1 MCGGED
7 IIMGQLMKPKIDF
20 AFKEIMG
27 DSEVRKGFLSAVLKI
42 NPEDIKETKIIDT
55 FLRKKHK
62 KDKLGIL
69 DVRILMDDGTEIDVE
84 IQLIKFTAWEDRTL
98 FYVSKMITEQIKEGE
113 DYSKIKK
120 CIHIGVLDFVL
131 FKDTGEFYSSFH
143 LMEDNRHTVYSDK
156 IEFHVIE
163 LPKLPEELK
172 ENSSDLLLWAKFL
185 NAEKK
190 EEFEM
195 LAKKNMY
202 IEKAYDRLQVISM
215 DKKKQLEYTAR
226 QKAILDYNQLMK
238 EYTEAGLKKGEEIGL
253 KKGEEIGLKKGEEIG
268 LKKGEEIGLRKGE
281 EIGLKKGEKIGLN
294 TGMVYAYYEM
304 NMDTNEIA
312 QRMQMTEEEVTDI
325 IRKRNK

>member
-1 MCGGED
+1 
-7 IIMGQLMKPKIDF
+7 MGQLMKPKIDF

-42 NPEDIKETKIIDT
+42 NPESIKETKIIDT

-69 DVRILMDDGTEIDVE
+69 DVRILMDNGTEIDVE
-84 IQLIKFTAWEDRTL
+84 IQLIKFIAWEDRTL

>member
-1 MCGGED
+1 
-7 IIMGQLMKPKIDF
+7 MGQLMKPKIDF

-268 LKKGEEIGLRKGE
+268 LKKGEEIGIRKGE

>member
-1 MCGGED
+1 MAHF
-7 IIMGQLMKPKIDF
+7 LMKPKIDF
-20 AFKEIMG
+20 AFKEIMS

-42 NPEDIKETKIIDT
+42 KPEDIKETKILDT

-69 DVRILMDDGTEIDVE
+69 DVRILLNDDTEIDVE
-84 IQLIKFTAWEDRTL
+84 IQLMVFKAWEDRTL

-120 CIHIGVLDFVL
+120 CVNISILDFGL
-131 FKDTGEFYSSFH
+131 FNDTDEFYSSFH
-143 LMEDNRHTVYSDK
+143 LMEDTRHTLYSDK

-163 LPKLPEELK
+163 LPKLPEKLK

-185 NAEKK
+185 NAERK

-195 LAKKNMY
+195 LAKKNIY
-202 IEKAYDRLQVISM
+202 VGKAYNKLQVISM

-238 EYTEAGLKKGEEIGL
+238 ENYEEGQKAGFKEGQKTEQYKTARNLIKEGLDSGMISRVVGISLEEI
-253 KKGEEIGLKKGEEIG
+253 EN
-268 LKKGEEIGLRKGE
+268 LRGDME
-281 EIGLKKGEKIGLN
+281 
-294 TGMVYAYYEM
+294 
-304 NMDTNEIA
+304 
-312 QRMQMTEEEVTDI
+312 
-325 IRKRNK
+325 